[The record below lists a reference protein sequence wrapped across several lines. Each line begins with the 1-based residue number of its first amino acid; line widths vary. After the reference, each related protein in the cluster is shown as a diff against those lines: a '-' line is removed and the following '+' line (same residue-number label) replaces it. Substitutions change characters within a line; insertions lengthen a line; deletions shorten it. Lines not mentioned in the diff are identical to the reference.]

1 MNIAP
6 RLSPWVPHRGTGMR
20 GIRTSI
26 ESSPESSPGI
36 VPGDGAARAEVVRE
50 ATRRRHGRVPLWSMI
65 LRLVLGLVLVGLGVL
80 FMGWHDTRAEAG
92 AAPAAA
98 PPAR

>member
-20 GIRTSI
+20 GIRSGI
-26 ESSPESSPGI
+26 ESSPGI
-36 VPGDGAARAEVVRE
+36 VTGDGAACAAEVVRA

-92 AAPAAA
+92 AAPAVA
-98 PPAR
+98 PSAR